1 MTTPTTLY
9 RARRYSL
16 HGYWRTWYEP
26 CPVIAVT
33 SMFIT
38 VSSESYPESP
48 LYRGGDFRL
57 SRHAIEKHGQA
68 YHSRHGEYFFTE
80 PQSDAFLFPSKDVLE
95 SEDFVTIEARNLG
108 WWGDPPAWNSW
119 QRLCFM
125 YATLLKT
132 PLRQVVDRWRF
143 GGDSAF
149 EEMAAEFQEKNRLK
163 TEQFTEEQP

>member
-1 MTTPTTLY
+1 MTQPTTLY

-16 HGYWRTWYEP
+16 HGHWRTWYEP
-26 CPVIAVT
+26 CPVIRSTTKTV
-33 SMFIT
+33 T
-38 VSSESYPESP
+38 VSSQDFPETP
-48 LYRGGDFRL
+48 LYPGGEFRL
-57 SRHAIEKHGQA
+57 KWDEKMLCC
-68 YHSRHGEYFFTE
+68 YHSRHGEWFWAE
-80 PQSDAFLFPSKDVLE
+80 PQPDAFLFPSKDVLE
-95 SEDFVTIEARNLG
+95 CEDFVTLEARNLG
-108 WWGDPPAWNSW
+108 WHGPQPAWNSW

-132 PLRQVVDRWRF
+132 PLRQVVDRWKL